1 MLNMIDN
8 SLLNWILLP
17 LFIFVARII
26 DVSIGTL
33 RIIFMSR
40 GRMIFTPL
48 LGFIEILIWLIAIRQ
63 IFNNLNNPLCYIAFA
78 GGFATGNYVGMW
90 LDNKIAMGLQVVR
103 IITRYDASALVH
115 ALKENGFGITHI
127 EGEGLSGKVKIIFTL
142 IQRRNLPEVISM
154 VKNFNPKAFFS
165 VEDVRMASEKIF
177 PKKALLSFGSRIK
190 WLKMEKKGK

>member
-8 SLLNWILLP
+8 NLLNWIVLP
-17 LFIFVARII
+17 LFIFAARIL

-40 GRMIFTPL
+40 GRMIFTPV

-78 GGFATGNYVGMW
+78 SGFATGNYVGIW

-103 IITRYDASALVH
+103 IITRYDANALVH
-115 ALKENGFGITHI
+115 ALKENGFGITYI

-154 VKNFNPKAFFS
+154 VKHFNPKAFFS
-165 VEDVRMASEKIF
+165 VEDVRMASEKIY
-177 PKKALLSFGSRIK
+177 PKKALLSFGGRKK

>member
-1 MLNMIDN
+1 MIDN
-8 SLLNWILLP
+8 NLLNWIVLP
-17 LFIFVARII
+17 LFIFAARIL

-40 GRMIFTPL
+40 GRMIFTPV

-78 GGFATGNYVGMW
+78 SGFATGNYVGIW

-103 IITRYDASALVH
+103 IITRYDANALVH
-115 ALKENGFGITHI
+115 ALKENGFGITYI

-154 VKNFNPKAFFS
+154 VKHFNPKAFFS
-165 VEDVRMASEKIF
+165 VEDVRMASEKIY
-177 PKKALLSFGSRIK
+177 PKKALLSFGGRKK